1 MGAGRLVRSLRPGP
15 HWAPNEAT
23 LGPHPGPGPGTPG
36 VSRSP
41 RTPGWPAVWGLG
53 GRGRGGGQMSR
64 GAKRGAGRGEGN
76 SSWTDGAVGVGVASS
91 KLPPAGAGSLARSRP
106 HIISQPQ
113 PQFLP
118 GRG

>member
-15 HWAPNEAT
+15 HQAPNEAI
-23 LGPHPGPGPGTPG
+23 LGPRPGPGPGTPG
-36 VSRSP
+36 ASRSP
-41 RTPGWPAVWGLG
+41 ETPGRSTMWGSG
-53 GRGRGGGQMSR
+53 GRGRGGGQRNM
-64 GAKRGAGRGEGN
+64 GTKKGAGRGEG
-76 SSWTDGAVGVGVASS
+76 SSSGTDGAMGVGMASS
-91 KLPPAGAGSLARSRP
+91 KLPPAGTGPLARSRL